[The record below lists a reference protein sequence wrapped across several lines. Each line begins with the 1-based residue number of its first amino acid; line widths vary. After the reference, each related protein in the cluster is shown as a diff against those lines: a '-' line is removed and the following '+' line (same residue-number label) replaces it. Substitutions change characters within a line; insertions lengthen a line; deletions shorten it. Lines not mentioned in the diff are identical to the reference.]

1 MRKLVLLS
9 ALLFSVA
16 PAVAEFKTGSGA
28 DVWPSNSFECGIVRL
43 TPRDHDTDPIYKI
56 NILIRFTDDDNTKDV
71 ISLDVAHTSVVGKTY
86 DRSEQYDRNRLNPLP
101 NKLDIYWYG
110 NWRKNSAVTMIGRLY
125 VDAMTGRV
133 IYTELQSRNGRSE
146 VEMIS
151 ICHNNLGG

>member
-1 MRKLVLLS
+1 MRKLALVS
-9 ALLFSVA
+9 ALLFSVT
-16 PAVAEFKTGSGA
+16 PAAAEFKTGSGTN
-28 DVWPSNSFECGIVRL
+28 VWPSNSFECGIVRL
-43 TPRDHDTDPIYKI
+43 TPRDHDADPIYKI
-56 NILIRFTDDDNTKDV
+56 NILIKFTDDDNTKDV
-71 ISLDVAHTSVVGKTY
+71 IGLDVAHTSVDGKTY

-133 IYTELQSRNGRSE
+133 FYTELQSRNGRSE